1 MSVNLPTKDNYLN
14 FYRVFDFVMNHPD
27 QIEPMSK
34 RPWRSSITARRIEAT
49 KYEYYCFRSNGDLPE
64 LLDLFLT
71 RVVGDPLKRRSIVK
85 MVRRSTRCGYVHPDA
100 FVLLPISGQWG
111 AGIAV
116 VEGKQYSSVQ
126 VTTYYLYNR
135 KELEAW
141 RE

>member
-27 QIEPMSK
+27 EIEPMSR

-71 RVVGDPLKRRSIVK
+71 RAVGNKRHSIVK
-85 MVRRSTRCGYVHPDA
+85 SVRHSIRCGYVHPDA

-116 VEGKQYSSVQ
+116 VEGNHYSSVK

-135 KELEAW
+135 KELYQW
-141 RE
+141 RK

>member
-27 QIEPMSK
+27 EIEPMSK

-49 KYEYYCFRSNGDLPE
+49 KYEYYCFRNNGDLPE
-64 LLDLFLT
+64 LVELFLT
-71 RVVGDPLKRRSIVK
+71 RVAGNKKNPIVK
-85 MVRRSTRCGYVHPDA
+85 SVRRSKRCGYVHPDA
-100 FVLLPISGQWG
+100 FILLPVSGQWG

-116 VEGKQYSSVQ
+116 VEGDQYSSVR

-135 KELEAW
+135 KDLKQWQE
-141 RE
+141 

>member
-49 KYEYYCFRSNGDLPE
+49 KYEYYCFRANGDLPE
-64 LLDLFLT
+64 LIELFLT
-71 RVVGDPLKRRSIVK
+71 RVVGNKKKPIVK
-85 MVRRSTRCGYVHPDA
+85 SIRRSTRCGYVHSDA
-100 FVLLPISGQWG
+100 FILLPISGQWG

-116 VEGKQYSSVQ
+116 VEGNHYSSVQ
-126 VTTYYLYNR
+126 VTTFYLYSR
-135 KELEAW
+135 KDLKQWQE
-141 RE
+141 

>member
-1 MSVNLPTKDNYLN
+1 MSVNFPTKDNYLN

-27 QIEPMSK
+27 QIEPMSR

-71 RVVGDPLKRRSIVK
+71 RVVGNNRKPIVK
-85 MVRRSTRCGYVHPDA
+85 SVRHSIRCGYVHPDA

-116 VEGKQYSSVQ
+116 VEGNHYSSVKM
-126 VTTYYLYNR
+126 TTYYLYNR
-135 KELEAW
+135 KELYLW
-141 RE
+141 RK